1 MGGSSGAMFSIFWEA
16 SAVKLEVAKEV
27 SADSITEALEAGN
40 FNLVLIPGSGGLMVQ
55 RVLLL
60 LPLVP

>member
-1 MGGSSGAMFSIFWEA
+1 MGTVSEKEMGGSSGAMFSIFWEA

-40 FNLVLIPGSGGLMVQ
+40 LTLF
-55 RVLLL
+55 
-60 LPLVP
+60 